1 MTKKQ
6 SFETLLQNHP
16 EFTAEERALIEKA
29 IADIEKRNSY
39 KRKTPTAKQV
49 ANEEIKAKIL
59 DFMAQDTSRTYTN
72 ETYTNE
78 TLRTQFDM
86 SSQKMSALLAQL
98 VEEGHLVAEDIK
110 RKKHYTYKA

>member
-49 ANEEIKAKIL
+49 ANEEIKAQIL
-59 DFMAQDTSRTYTN
+59 DFMAQDTSR
-72 ETYTNE
+72 TYTNE

-110 RKKHYTYKA
+110 RKKHYNFPSLA